1 MASAQSSTKLTRKTK
16 AVEAA
21 AMAGINDAVIEDA
34 AAAPAEV
41 EKSKTGGRQK
51 PTGLNAVIDGFL
63 NLLSSVP
70 FGIVLLS
77 LLIIACMIGM
87 LIQQQELE
95 SFPAYFA
102 ELTPSEKVVYG
113 YLGFFDIYHAAY
125 FHLLLL
131 LLSLNIILAS
141 IDHFPAAWS
150 FISRKKLTASPTFAM
165 AQKFK
170 EKVELPQLGRQ
181 RLAERATAAA
191 RKMRFKAR
199 VTEAGDRT
207 TIFAERGVWNRLGA
221 YAVHIGLLTIFIG
234 YFLTSRGHTGSMQIR
249 PGQSS
254 ESMVKNEFNID
265 NATTEHAIGVRQL
278 TLPFTVECLD
288 FQQKLILPEGSL
300 EQGNTLDWITTVRI
314 TDPETKQKTDAVIH
328 MNTPFDYR
336 GYRFFQASYNMPAT
350 ARVITLRVTP
360 ASGGESQ
367 QITIQRDGEA
377 KLADGTRLRFNGF
390 HPNFSVGRDQKVQMS
405 REAFTSMVYGNPAAK
420 LDYVMPDGKQGEVW
434 AFNEAYANT
443 VANAPFLKKFMDD
456 GARQFVLT
464 SFEKAPTWTVLSV
477 QFDPGATVVYV
488 GFTILCLMLIAVFFF
503 SHQRLWIVVEDGNV
517 YLGGDANRNRLGFE
531 DRAKK
536 VAELIRQPQTAG

>member
-21 AMAGINDAVIEDA
+21 AMAGINDTVIEDA
-34 AAAPAEV
+34 AGAPAKV

-51 PTGLNAVIDGFL
+51 PAGLSQVVDGFL

-102 ELTPSEKVVYG
+102 ELTPAEKVVYG

-181 RLAERATAAA
+181 SLAERAMAAA

-254 ESMVKNEFNID
+254 DSMVKNEFNID
-265 NATTEHAIGVRQL
+265 SATTEHAVGVRQL

-288 FQQKLILPEGSL
+288 FQQKLINPDGSI
-300 EQGNTLDWITTVRI
+300 EQGNTLDWISTVRI

-336 GYRFFQASYNMPAT
+336 GYRFFQASYIPPAT
-350 ARVITLRVTP
+350 ARIIKLRVTP
-360 ASGGESQ
+360 VSGGESQ
-367 QITIQRDGEA
+367 QITIPRDGEA

-405 REAFTSMVYGNPAAK
+405 REAFTSMEYGNPAAK

-443 VANAPFLKKFMDD
+443 VANAPFLKKFMEN
-456 GARQFVLT
+456 GGRQFVLT

-488 GFTILCLMLIAVFFF
+488 GFTILCLMLIGVFFF

-536 VAELIRQPQTAG
+536 VAELIRQPQTTG

>member
-102 ELTPSEKVVYG
+102 ELTPAEKVVYG

-181 RLAERATAAA
+181 SLAERAMAAA

-254 ESMVKNEFNID
+254 DSMVKNEFNID
-265 NATTEHAIGVRQL
+265 SATTEHAVGVRQL

-288 FQQKLILPEGSL
+288 FQQKLINPDGSI
-300 EQGNTLDWITTVRI
+300 EQGNTLDWISTVRI

-336 GYRFFQASYNMPAT
+336 GYRFFQASYIPPAT
-350 ARVITLRVTP
+350 ARIIKLRVTP
-360 ASGGESQ
+360 VSGGESQ
-367 QITIQRDGEA
+367 QITIPRDGEA

-405 REAFTSMVYGNPAAK
+405 REAFTSMEYGNPAAK

-443 VANAPFLKKFMDD
+443 VANAPFLKKFMEN
-456 GARQFVLT
+456 GGRQFVLT

-488 GFTILCLMLIAVFFF
+488 GFTILCLMLIGVFFF

-536 VAELIRQPQTAG
+536 VAELIRQPQSAG